1 MMSALRTELGDLK
14 IVNEE
19 QKSQLLVK
27 DGELADMQAQKVKML
42 AELADLQSMVDRLI
56 DDHEKILTTEQDK
69 VHQLEADM
77 QAQKVKMQAE
87 VDNLAAQL
95 LRAHVDHG
103 KPDYKPATTDVEPAD
118 QGGVWSSDS
127 GTHRWV
133 PDKIEIR

>member
-1 MMSALRTELGDLK
+1 MSALRTELGDLK

-27 DGELADMQAQKVKML
+27 DGEL
-42 AELADLQSMVDRLI
+42 
-56 DDHEKILTTEQDK
+56 
-69 VHQLEADM
+69 ADM